1 MRKNFLILLTG
12 FLFAFGL
19 SSCYYDVESQL
30 YPNSNANCDTLTVTY
45 STTIRNI
52 LQNNSCLGCHSGSAV
67 SGGNIVLDNYN
78 SVKTYAQNGRLYGS
92 VSHGAGYSPMP
103 QGGNKISSC
112 NILQIKKW
120 IDSGILNN

>member
-1 MRKNFLILLTG
+1 MKKNVLALLTLL
-12 FLFAFGL
+12 LFAFSL

-30 YPNSNANCDTLTVTY
+30 YPNSNTHCDTVTVTY

-52 LQNNSCLGCHSGSAV
+52 LLSNTCLGCHSGSAV
-67 SGGNIVLDNYN
+67 SGGNIVLDNYT
-78 SVKTYAQNGRLYGS
+78 SVKNYAQNGRLYGS
-92 VSHGAGYSPMP
+92 VNHSAGYAPMP

-120 IDSGILNN
+120 IDSGIPNN